1 MQQYFGRSGQVSCM
15 FHVMQLSFNLHLYIH
30 AEVLSEMVRVQ
41 TDDTILAAADGTFDH
56 KSLHGSCP
64 VIKGEKWSATK
75 W

>member
-1 MQQYFGRSGQVSCM
+1 MP
-15 FHVMQLSFNLHLYIH
+15 LLHLWLR
-30 AEVLSEMVRVQ
+30 AAAAA
-41 TDDTILAAADGTFDH
+41 AAADGTFDH